1 MHGGLRRTTVV
12 TAGLV
17 AFLVGLALARLPG
30 GFVWLVISV
39 LSFLL
44 CLKFRRLAVL
54 SIILASSMSI
64 GFLRGTTFAHQ
75 LSPYRAVAFKTVTL
89 EVRAET
95 DAVYDDKKQL
105 AFDAGSV
112 RLLEPYATAVPGR
125 LKVSGFGE
133 RAVYRGDVVRISGRM
148 YPGRGSWQGFVSFA
162 TLRVISRNA
171 SYIDKA
177 RLRFVAGMQTALP
190 EPQAS
195 FGLGLLV
202 GQRSTLP
209 EALAMALS
217 AVGLTH
223 IIAVSGYNLTILVRF
238 VRRAGR
244 KRSKYQLT
252 VFSLVLIVAFL
263 LVTGLSA
270 SIVRAALVSVLSLWA
285 WYYGR
290 EFSPLLLLALAAALT
305 AAWSPLYI
313 WSDIGWY
320 LSFLA
325 FFGVMILAPLAVRR
339 LHGVRQ
345 PNAFVLLLYECIA
358 AQVMTLP
365 LILFIFQE
373 MSLVAVVS
381 NLLVVPLVPVAMAC
395 SLLAGLGGMF
405 VPTLAA
411 WLAVPARILLTYM
424 LDMVGLFARIPH
436 AVVQRS
442 LSVAGLVL
450 IYSCL
455 LVMSLLLWKTTGVK
469 RGILPKSEDPS

>member
-1 MHGGLRRTTVV
+1 MGSRTTVI

-17 AFLVGLALARLPG
+17 AFLAGLGMARLPG
-30 GFVWLVISV
+30 GLVWLAISV
-39 LSFLL
+39 LSLL
-44 CLKFRRLAVL
+44 MSLRFRKLAVL
-54 SIILASSMSI
+54 SIVLACGISV
-64 GFLRGTTFAHQ
+64 GFLRGITFARQ
-75 LSPYRAVAFKTVTL
+75 LSPYQATAFKKVTL
-89 EVRAET
+89 EVRAQT

-112 RLLEPYATAVPGR
+112 RLLEPVSATAPGR

-133 RAVYRGDVVRISGRM
+133 RVVYRGDVVRVSGRM

-162 TLRVISRNA
+162 DMRVVSRNT
-171 SYIDKA
+171 SYIDGA
-177 RLRFVAGMQTALP
+177 RLKFVAGMQTALP
-190 EPQAS
+190 EPLAS

-209 EALAMALS
+209 EALATALS

-238 VRRAGR
+238 VRRVGR
-244 KRSKYQLT
+244 SRSKYQLT
-252 VFSLVLIVAFL
+252 VFSVMLIMAFL

-290 EFSPLLLLALAAALT
+290 EFRPILLLALAAALT
-305 AAWSPLYI
+305 AAWSPLYL

-325 FFGVMILAPLAVRR
+325 FFGVMVLSPLVARR
-339 LHGVRQ
+339 LHGAKR
-345 PNAFVLLLYECIA
+345 PNAFVLLLYECTA

-365 LILFIFQE
+365 LILYIFQE
-373 MSLVAVVS
+373 MSLVAVAS

-395 SLLAGLGGMF
+395 SLLAGLGGVF
-405 VPTLAA
+405 TPLLAG
-411 WLAVPARILLTYM
+411 WLALPARVLLTYM
-424 LDMVGLFARIPH
+424 LDMVGLFARVPY

-442 LSVAGLVL
+442 LPVTGLVL
-450 IYSCL
+450 IYGSL
-455 LVMSLLLWKTTGVK
+455 LAVSLLLWRSKMHRKGPTKTHVE
-469 RGILPKSEDPS
+469 L